1 MLGFVLSGAEAT
13 SSIGLSAAPQCPSL
27 CLDWTAEDKCGLWVY
42 WPRQAVLLVA
52 AARGTGGP
60 CLHLES
66 VEGVAVQ
73 HQGGRAEWGTQ
84 SVGHTVGLDSS
95 G

>member
-1 MLGFVLSGAEAT
+1 MGVLA
-13 SSIGLSAAPQCPSL
+13 
-27 CLDWTAEDKCGLWVY
+27 
-42 WPRQAVLLVA
+42 QAGWGHPVLLVA

-84 SVGHTVGLDSS
+84 SAGHTVGLGSS